1 MYKEIKLL
9 TNDGEEKAFKFLAS
23 GTTAYRYRQV
33 FNQDLMVQ
41 LSKMKVYQEKG
52 ASDETVDATL
62 FEKLAFIMN
71 AQAEGKDMKTL
82 NFDSFLE
89 WVDQFPGME
98 ILTHAP
104 EIIELYLG
112 TKVTKSVPKKD

>member
-1 MYKEIKLL
+1 MYKEIKLI
-9 TNDGEEKAFKFLAS
+9 TIEGEETAFKFLAT

-33 FNQDLMVQ
+33 FNQDLMLH

-71 AQAEGKDMKTL
+71 AQAEGKDMKML
-82 NFDSFLE
+82 NFDLFLE
-89 WVDQFPGME
+89 WADQFSGAE
-98 ILTHAP
+98 LLTHAP

-112 TKVTKSVPKKD
+112 SKITMSVPKKD